1 MEIRNLTERE
11 IPFAS
16 ELAKVVYRSSVEPY
30 FTDQQM
36 RQVFYGYV
44 DKDALH
50 ARWQE
55 HQLMLW
61 GAFENNNL
69 CAVGAM
75 QPEGHITMLYVLP
88 QFQRRGIGRK
98 LLAAMQKYAFS
109 TYKLARITV
118 NATPAWTA
126 NYFEKLGFRM
136 MRQQPGNG
144 AFASLEKKNSG
155 VMEYETRPV
164 SLKALLGISIGVLVL
179 MVAITLIYA
188 IASA

>member
-11 IPFAS
+11 ITFAS

-36 RQVFYGYV
+36 RQAFYGYV
-44 DKDALH
+44 DRDALH
-50 ARWQE
+50 ARWQD
-55 HQLMLW
+55 HQLMIW

-69 CAVGAM
+69 CAVGGM

-109 TYKLARITV
+109 TCKLAGITV

-126 NYFEKLGFRM
+126 NYFKKSGFRM
-136 MRQQPGNG
+136 MRQQSGNG
-144 AFASLEKKNSG
+144 AFASLEKKSSG
-155 VMEYETRPV
+155 VMEYETRPISPKV
-164 SLKALLGISIGVLVL
+164 LLGISIGVLCL
-179 MVAITLIYA
+179 IVAVTLIYV
-188 IASA
+188 ITSA